1 MWNELLKFRFMKKI
15 FYCILLGGL
24 VSSCVSQKKFDEI
37 SRQLDDC
44 NQKNELT
51 NKNLSDAQQK
61 IADLDRN
68 TAALKM
74 EVDSLNAENATK
86 SKLLHQNKL
95 DQESLRKVNSQLAD
109 QLKNSRSEAE
119 VKALLSDL
127 QKIQDKLQARED
139 ALLASEKSLK
149 EKELKVKE
157 LSDIIS
163 KQDSL
168 MKNLRKKVADALT
181 GFEGK
186 GLEVINKN
194 GKVYVSLDEKLLFKS
209 GKWDVDAKGVEALNN
224 IAKFLAE
231 NKDIHVVIEGHTDDQ
246 ALVNSIGNIE
256 DNWDLSVKRATAIV
270 KTILKNKNIDPARIT
285 ASGRAEFVPLD
296 NAKTKEARQKNRR
309 TEIILSPNMDE
320 LMKVL
325 SNN

>member
-1 MWNELLKFRFMKKI
+1 MKKI

-95 DQESLRKVNSQLAD
+95 DLESLRKVNSQLAD

-209 GKWDVDAKGVEALNN
+209 GKWNVDAKGVEALNN

-270 KTILKNKNIDPARIT
+270 KTILKNKNIDPSRIT

>member
-1 MWNELLKFRFMKKI
+1 MWNKRLKFRFMKKI

>member
-1 MWNELLKFRFMKKI
+1 
-15 FYCILLGGL
+15 
-24 VSSCVSQKKFDEI
+24 
-37 SRQLDDC
+37 
-44 NQKNELT
+44 
-51 NKNLSDAQQK
+51 
-61 IADLDRN
+61 
-68 TAALKM
+68 
-74 EVDSLNAENATK
+74 
-86 SKLLHQNKL
+86 
-95 DQESLRKVNSQLAD
+95 
-109 QLKNSRSEAE
+109 
-119 VKALLSDL
+119 
-127 QKIQDKLQARED
+127 
-139 ALLASEKSLK
+139 
-149 EKELKVKE
+149 
-157 LSDIIS
+157 
-163 KQDSL
+163 

>member
-1 MWNELLKFRFMKKI
+1 MKKI
-15 FYCILLGGL
+15 FYCFLLGGL

-95 DQESLRKVNSQLAD
+95 DQESLRKVNAQLAD

-209 GKWDVDAKGVEALNN
+209 GKWNVDAKGVEALNN

>member
-1 MWNELLKFRFMKKI
+1 
-15 FYCILLGGL
+15 
-24 VSSCVSQKKFDEI
+24 
-37 SRQLDDC
+37 
-44 NQKNELT
+44 
-51 NKNLSDAQQK
+51 
-61 IADLDRN
+61 
-68 TAALKM
+68 
-74 EVDSLNAENATK
+74 
-86 SKLLHQNKL
+86 
-95 DQESLRKVNSQLAD
+95 LRKVNSQLAD

-209 GKWDVDAKGVEALNN
+209 GKWNVDAKGVEALNN

>member
-1 MWNELLKFRFMKKI
+1 MKKI

-24 VSSCVSQKKFDEI
+24 VTSCVSQKKFDEI

-95 DQESLRKVNSQLAD
+95 DQESLKKVNSQLAD

>member
-1 MWNELLKFRFMKKI
+1 MKKI
-15 FYCILLGGL
+15 FYCFLLGGL

-68 TAALKM
+68 TTALKM

>member
-1 MWNELLKFRFMKKI
+1 MKKI

-209 GKWDVDAKGVEALNN
+209 GKWNVDAKGVEALNN

-246 ALVNSIGNIE
+246 TLVNSIGNIE

>member
-1 MWNELLKFRFMKKI
+1 MKKI
-15 FYCILLGGL
+15 FYCFLLGGL

-95 DQESLRKVNSQLAD
+95 DQESLKKVNSQLAD

>member
-1 MWNELLKFRFMKKI
+1 MKKI

-209 GKWDVDAKGVEALNN
+209 GKWNVDAKGVEALNN

>member
-1 MWNELLKFRFMKKI
+1 MKKI
-15 FYCILLGGL
+15 FYCFLLGGL

-209 GKWDVDAKGVEALNN
+209 GKWNVDAKGVEALNN

>member
-1 MWNELLKFRFMKKI
+1 MKKI

-74 EVDSLNAENATK
+74 EVDSLNVENATK

-95 DQESLRKVNSQLAD
+95 DQESLKKVNSQLAD

>member
-1 MWNELLKFRFMKKI
+1 MKKI

-231 NKDIHVVIEGHTDDQ
+231 NKDIHVLIEGHTDDQ

>member
-1 MWNELLKFRFMKKI
+1 MKKI
-15 FYCILLGGL
+15 FYCFLLGGL

>member
-1 MWNELLKFRFMKKI
+1 MKKI

-296 NAKTKEARQKNRR
+296 NTKTKEARQKNRR

>member
-1 MWNELLKFRFMKKI
+1 MKKI

>member
-1 MWNELLKFRFMKKI
+1 MKKI

-209 GKWDVDAKGVEALNN
+209 GKWNVDAKGMEALNN

>member
-1 MWNELLKFRFMKKI
+1 MKKI
-15 FYCILLGGL
+15 FYCFLLGGL

-68 TAALKM
+68 TAALKI

-270 KTILKNKNIDPARIT
+270 KTILKNKSIDPARIT

>member
-1 MWNELLKFRFMKKI
+1 MKKI

-24 VSSCVSQKKFDEI
+24 VSSCVSQKKFDELN
-37 SRQLDDC
+37 RQLEDC
-44 NQKNELT
+44 NQKKELT
-51 NKNLSDAQQK
+51 NKDLSDAQLK

-68 TAALKM
+68 SEILKST
-74 EVDSLNAENATK
+74 VDSLTNENNTK
-86 SKLLHQNKL
+86 SKLLHQYKL
-95 DQESLRKVNSQLAD
+95 DQESMKKLNSQLAD
-109 QLKNSRSEAE
+109 QLKNSRSETE
-119 VKALLSDL
+119 VKALLADL

-139 ALLASEKSLK
+139 ALLAAEKDLK

-157 LSDIIS
+157 LSDIIN

>member
-1 MWNELLKFRFMKKI
+1 MKKI

-95 DQESLRKVNSQLAD
+95 DLESLKKVNSQLAD

>member
-1 MWNELLKFRFMKKI
+1 MWNKRLKFRFMKKI

-296 NAKTKEARQKNRR
+296 NTKTKEARQKNRR

>member
-1 MWNELLKFRFMKKI
+1 MKKI

-95 DQESLRKVNSQLAD
+95 DQESLKKVNSQLAD

>member
-1 MWNELLKFRFMKKI
+1 MKKI

-95 DQESLRKVNSQLAD
+95 DQESLRKVNAQLAD

-209 GKWDVDAKGVEALNN
+209 GKWNVDAKGVEALNN

>member
-1 MWNELLKFRFMKKI
+1 MKKI

-95 DQESLRKVNSQLAD
+95 DQESLRMVNSQLAD

-209 GKWDVDAKGVEALNN
+209 GKWNVDAKGVEALNN

-270 KTILKNKNIDPARIT
+270 KTILKNKNIDPSRIT

>member
-1 MWNELLKFRFMKKI
+1 MKKI
-15 FYCILLGGL
+15 FYCFLLGGF

-95 DQESLRKVNSQLAD
+95 DQESLKKVNSQLAD